1 MTSSTGKAGGDSLL
15 QSLKIQSRVI
25 GALIMR
31 ETQTRYGRNNI
42 GFIWLFAEPMLLV
55 FGITAVWMATGRDRN
70 NVPVAPF
77 IVTGYCPLL
86 LWRYCC
92 SRAMNCLSTNAS
104 LLYHRNVRALDIV
117 LSRTIIECCGAG
129 VAFVL
134 ICGLLAL
141 MGMLTINDDL
151 LTLYAGW
158 ALLAWFSFGLALIL
172 CSLSERSEFVSR
184 IWGPLSYLVYPISG
198 VFFMVEWLPSSLR
211 DAVLWFPLTN
221 CIEMIRSAILGPSY
235 QFYFHPAYVI
245 FVNTCL
251 TYLGLLML
259 RDVRHNLEPG

>member
-1 MTSSTGKAGGDSLL
+1 MDSAAKHGGDSLIG
-15 QSLKIQSRVI
+15 SLKIQTRVL

-31 ETQTRYGRNNI
+31 ETQTRYGRHNI

-55 FGITAVWMATGRDRN
+55 FGITAVWIAMGRGRD

-104 LLYHRNVRALDIV
+104 LLYHRNVRALDIF
-117 LSRTIIECCGAG
+117 LSRTIIECCGAF
-129 VAFVL
+129 VAFAL
-134 ICGLLAL
+134 ISALLAL
-141 MGMLTINDDL
+141 MGL
-151 LTLYAGW
+151 LSVSGNLLMLYAGW
-158 ALLAWFSFGLALIL
+158 GLLAWFSFGFGLIL
-172 CSLSERSEFVSR
+172 CCLSERSEFVER

-211 DAVLWFPLTN
+211 ETALWFPLTD

-235 QFYFHPAYVI
+235 QFYYHPVYVI
-245 FVNTCL
+245 FINACL
-251 TYLGLLML
+251 TYIGLLML
-259 RDVRHNLEPG
+259 REVRHNLEPG